1 VRAYLPIA
9 IALLYACIWQ
19 PAAAADK
26 IATSLRDAH
35 KLVECMVAF
44 NGACVVKRSYN
55 EYLYRQGASADQITR
70 NARDL
75 YAQLKAMGAK
85 FTRFDLAQPQTI
97 DSSDTREFVFIPYE
111 QVLQLKG
118 REHQSKAYFIGVSD
132 DHGESWRFVD
142 GMQINEKNIRLI
154 IPGYTGT
161 PPLPPIYS
169 EAPSS
174 GS

>member
-1 VRAYLPIA
+1 MRAYLQIA
-9 IALLYACIWQ
+9 IALLYGCIWQ
-19 PAAAADK
+19 PAVAADK

-35 KLVECMVAF
+35 KLVECMMAF

-132 DHGESWRFVD
+132 DHGETWRCRRHAN
-142 GMQINEKNIRLI
+142 Q
-154 IPGYTGT
+154 
-161 PPLPPIYS
+161 
-169 EAPSS
+169 
-174 GS
+174 